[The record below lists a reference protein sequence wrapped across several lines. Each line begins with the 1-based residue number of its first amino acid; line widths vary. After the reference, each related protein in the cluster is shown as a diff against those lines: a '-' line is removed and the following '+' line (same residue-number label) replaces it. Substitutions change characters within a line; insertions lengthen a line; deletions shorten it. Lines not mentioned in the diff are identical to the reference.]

1 MAKVKTQVIKGT
13 NYIFERTSFRV
24 PDDDKVHQKRLYLG
38 KFDKEGQFIP
48 NKKYLALS
56 DEHKQRISLKPKPAT
71 QISRRRRPFSE
82 VFTRTF
88 YGG

>member
-13 NYIFERTSFRV
+13 TYIFERTSFRV
-24 PDDDKVHQKRLYLG
+24 QGDAKVHQRRLYLG
-38 KFDKEGQFIP
+38 KFNKEGQFIP
-48 NKKYLALS
+48 NKRYHALS
-56 DEHKQRISLKPKPAT
+56 DEYKQCISLKPKTAS
-71 QISRRRRPFSE
+71 QISRRRRPFTE